1 MGPLFLGLDEP
12 ALPLVSGMLAGLLLL
27 VAGRFRPR

>member
-1 MGPLFLGLDEP
+1 MDPLLQWLDEP

-27 VAGRFRPR
+27 VAGRR